1 MDSKL
6 YINPP
11 LVDRAYHW
19 EGKKQPRTRK
29 ELDAFFKSAAIRKV
43 KRDICEM
50 GRRIYARGY
59 TDGNGGKPFGARGR
73 GSCPVLPDPL
83 LQGLHEGGG
92 YLPR

>member
-19 EGKKQPRTRK
+19 KGKKQPCTRK

-43 KRDICEM
+43 KQDICEM
-50 GRRIYARGY
+50 GRRIYAKGY
-59 TDGNGGKPFGARGR
+59 TDGNGGNLSVRVGEDL
-73 GSCPVLPDPL
+73 VLCSPT
-83 LQGLHEGGG
+83 
-92 YLPR
+92 

>member
-43 KRDICEM
+43 KQDICEM
-50 GRRIYARGY
+50 GRRIYAKGY
-59 TDGNGGKPFGARGR
+59 TDGQNDASDALESYMNNG
-73 GSCPVLPDPL
+73 DPL
-83 LQGLHEGGG
+83 YEI
-92 YLPR
+92 PETD

>member
-29 ELDAFFKSAAIRKV
+29 ELDTFFKSAAIRKV
-43 KRDICEM
+43 KQQICE
-50 GRRIYARGY
+50 
-59 TDGNGGKPFGARGR
+59 
-73 GSCPVLPDPL
+73 
-83 LQGLHEGGG
+83 H
-92 YLPR
+92 YLSQRSKGEQTPALIFHL